1 VDPIAY
7 RLQLL
12 KDDPRGRAVVEQ
24 VAKMADWG
32 RKLDGRGLGFA
43 YINYSNSLLGGI
55 AEVSVDRKTGVIS
68 VHHFWCAL
76 DCGIEVHP
84 DNVMAQTE
92 GGIVYGLGMSL
103 MERISVKDGAVE
115 QSNFYDY
122 LVPRMNQIPEIHIEL
137 IPTDNHP
144 TGVGQMATPL
154 VGPAIANAITQ
165 LTGVQLRHTPM
176 TPERVK
182 KALG

>member
-1 VDPIAY
+1 
-7 RLQLL
+7 
-12 KDDPRGRAVVEQ
+12 
-24 VAKMADWG
+24 
-32 RKLDGRGLGFA
+32 
-43 YINYSNSLLGGI
+43 
-55 AEVSVDRKTGVIS
+55 
-68 VHHFWCAL
+68 
-76 DCGIEVHP
+76 VHP
-84 DNVMAQTE
+84 DNAVAKIE

-122 LVPRMNQIPEIHIEL
+122 LVPRMNQIPEIHVEL

-154 VGPAIANAITQ
+154 VGPAIANAIGQ
-165 LTGVQLRHTPM
+165 LTGVRLHYTPM